1 MGIDVGSTTVKTV
14 IVEQKTNKLLYAK
27 YERHLSDIKQAVTK
41 ELKEAHEQFGNI
53 KVTLGVTGSS
63 GLALHEKV
71 HLPFVQ
77 EVQAAF
83 LAIKEFYPEVDAA
96 IELGGED
103 AKIIFVTN
111 GVEERMNG
119 SCAGG
124 TGAFI
129 DQMAALLNVSPYEL
143 DQLALKAEKIYSI
156 ASRCGVFAKSDIQ
169 PLLNQGAK
177 KRRCRDEYL
186 SSGR

>member
-14 IVEQKTNKLLYAK
+14 IVEQETNKLLYAK

-83 LAIKEFYPEVDAA
+83 LAIKEFYGRRQNHLCHQWRGRTDER
-96 IELGGED
+96 ELRRGNRS
-103 AKIIFVTN
+103 VYRPN
-111 GVEERMNG
+111 GRP
-119 SCAGG
+119 S
-124 TGAFI
+124 
-129 DQMAALLNVSPYEL
+129 
-143 DQLALKAEKIYSI
+143 
-156 ASRCGVFAKSDIQ
+156 
-169 PLLNQGAK
+169 
-177 KRRCRDEYL
+177 
-186 SSGR
+186 

>member
-71 HLPFVQ
+71 DLPFVQ